1 MVVSRSDDK
10 MIFITLAKF
19 RKKMTKESAAATDKL
34 FSALQQQ
41 GVKVVGAYWTLGRY
55 DAVIIFD
62 GPDSGAIER
71 AMKSAMAT
79 AEYTAT
85 ETLVA
90 LKREDAVKL
99 LE

>member
-1 MVVSRSDDK
+1 
-10 MIFITLAKF
+10 MIFITLGKF

-34 FSALQQQ
+34 FSALQKQ

-55 DAVIIFD
+55 DSVFVVE
-62 GPDSGAIER
+62 GPDSGAVER
-71 AMKSAMAT
+71 AMKTAMAVSDY
-79 AEYTAT
+79 AAT

-90 LKREDAVKL
+90 LKREDALKL

>member
-1 MVVSRSDDK
+1 
-10 MIFITLAKF
+10 MIFITFGKF
-19 RKKMTKESAAATDKL
+19 RKKATKEGIATTNEL
-34 FSALQQQ
+34 FSQLQKQ

-55 DAVIIFD
+55 DSVVIFD

-71 AMKSAMAT
+71 AMKSAMAVSDWV
-79 AEYTAT
+79 AT

-99 LE
+99 LD

>member
-1 MVVSRSDDK
+1 

-34 FSALQQQ
+34 FSALQKQ

-79 AEYTAT
+79 SEYAAT

-99 LE
+99 LA